1 MILRFD
7 EVAKL
12 LKKYEIPMIET
23 RKIKK
28 LEEVLNIGN
37 KWGFP
42 LVLKLDSKRILHKT
56 DIGGV
61 ITNIQNKKELEEA
74 WQKIKKTAAK
84 YTSDVLIQ
92 PYVKG
97 VEIIIGAKRDPVF
110 RGVVMFG
117 IGGIFVEVFKDVSF
131 RIAPISKKEAKK
143 MIKEIKGYP
152 ILKGYRGQ
160 KPVNIDK
167 LTEILVSVSKLIQKE
182 KNIQEIDLNPVIVD
196 QKRALVVDAKI
207 FTNQTHY
214 ETRPR

>member
-1 MILRFD
+1 MILKFE
-7 EVAKL
+7 EVTKL
-12 LKKYEIPMIET
+12 LKKYKIPIIET

-92 PYVKG
+92 PYQG
-97 VEIIIGAKRDPVF
+97 L
-110 RGVVMFG
+110 G
-117 IGGIFVEVFKDVSF
+117 IPCCFSAGI
-131 RIAPISKKEAKK
+131 
-143 MIKEIKGYP
+143 
-152 ILKGYRGQ
+152 
-160 KPVNIDK
+160 
-167 LTEILVSVSKLIQKE
+167 
-182 KNIQEIDLNPVIVD
+182 
-196 QKRALVVDAKI
+196 
-207 FTNQTHY
+207 
-214 ETRPR
+214 

>member
-1 MILRFD
+1 MILKF
-7 EVAKL
+7 EEATKL
-12 LKKYEIPMIET
+12 LKKYKIPIIET

-74 WQKIKKTAAK
+74 WQKIKKAATK
-84 YTSDVLIQ
+84 YKSDIIVQ
-92 PYVKG
+92 PYIKG
-97 VEIIIGAKRDPVF
+97 KEVIIGAKRDPVF
-110 RGVVMFG
+110 GGVVMFG
-117 IGGIFVEVFKDVSF
+117 LGGIFVELFKDVSF

-143 MIKEIKGYP
+143 MIGEIKGYQ

-167 LTEILVSVSKLIQKE
+167 LTEILVSISKLIQKE
-182 KNIQEIDLNPVIVD
+182 KNIQEIDLNPVIVN
-196 QKRALVVDAKI
+196 QKKALVVDAKI
-207 FTNQTHY
+207 IINSKFKIQN
-214 ETRPR
+214 E